1 MLLVGRMLVLAAVL
15 LLAVG
20 RVATAQAEL
29 QLWMT
34 TVVPETTEVFQ
45 GIAKAFATKVQEL
58 SGGKVMIT
66 PYPVGVIAP
75 LPQVY
80 DAVLD
85 GLVELGH
92 APVPLLTNRDPATAL
107 FSSYPGG
114 MGSDAMI
121 HWMYHGGGYQLLVEH
136 HHTTLGLHPL
146 VVGFATTELFAHSHR
161 CIRKLDDFKGLKF
174 RALGVFGDIL
184 RELGAVPTSTPQAE
198 IATAL
203 QQRTIDAA
211 EFLSPADN
219 LKLGFNKLAPYV
231 VAPGAH
237 LPGGYFTV
245 FMTLERW
252 EGLSPEIRT
261 ALERAAELTTF
272 EFYYAQGK
280 RDLDAMAQLS
290 RTNEICRLEPE
301 VLTAIRDQGRAWVQ
315 RQVTA
320 HPDNPWIERVAKA
333 HFDFQDLWDA
343 WGWYRL

>member
-1 MLLVGRMLVLAAVL
+1 MSR
-15 LLAVG
+15 VG
-20 RVATAQAEL
+20 RVLVLVAALVLGIGRVASAQAEL
-29 QLWMT
+29 QLRMT

-45 GIAKAFATKVQEL
+45 GIAKAFTTRVEEL
-58 SGGKVMIT
+58 SGGRVVIT

-107 FSSYPGG
+107 FSSFPGG
-114 MGSDAMI
+114 MGSDGLI
-121 HWMYHGGGYQLLVEH
+121 HWMYHGGGYELLVEH
-136 HHTTLGLHPL
+136 HHATLGLHPL
-146 VVGFATTELFAHSHR
+146 IVGFATTELFAHSHR
-161 CIRKLDDFKGLKF
+161 CIRTLADFKGLKF
-174 RALGVFGDIL
+174 RALGVFGEIL

-252 EGLSPEIRT
+252 NGLPPEVRMAI
-261 ALERAAELTTF
+261 ERAAELTTF
-272 EFYYAQGK
+272 EFYHAQGR
-280 RDLDAMAQLS
+280 RDLDAFAELS

-301 VLTAIRDQGRAWVQ
+301 VLTAIHEQGRAWVQ
-315 RQVTA
+315 RQVVA
-320 HPDNPWIERVAKA
+320 HPDNPWIDRVSKA
-333 HFDFQDLWDA
+333 HFGFQDLWDT
-343 WGWYRL
+343 WSWSRL